1 MKRNKS
7 FIQITKSMR
16 DEYDFSRA
24 SKNPYPLRQKECAL
38 VFEAWQIKEIREA
51 LKEADA
57 GDFAPAEDLAK
68 AAKRYAS

>member
-7 FIQITKSMR
+7 FIKITKSMR
-16 DEYDFSRA
+16 DEYDFSKA
-24 SKNPYPLRQKECAL
+24 LKNLCPLRQKECAL
-38 VFEAWQIKEIREA
+38 VFEAWQIKEIRQA

-68 AAKRYAS
+68 AVKRFAS